1 MIPGRGTGEPGL
13 PYMAMPASAG
23 NSGDLGS
30 IPGSGRSPEGGNGN
44 PLQDSC
50 LEKPMNRGA
59 CQATVPGITK
69 SGTRLSTHS

>member
-1 MIPGRGTGEPGL
+1 MTGGEPGL

-23 NSGDLGS
+23 NSGDSGS
-30 IPGSGRSPEGGNGN
+30 IPGSGRSPGGGNGN

-69 SGTRLSTHS
+69 SRTRLSTHS